1 MRWNVAFEG
10 RILHDG
16 AQIPVAETL
25 AMLDGIAE
33 SAALA
38 GAARRSGLS
47 YRAIWGKLAAL
58 EALLGRQLAQRTKG
72 HGTRLTEAGQ
82 TLRATLAA
90 SQRRLEPA
98 LAAEAEALSA
108 ALAAAF
114 ATAPP
119 PPLVLAASH
128 GPLLVRAARD
138 LPGLRL
144 HVAGSDEAL
153 ALLRAGRA
161 DIAGCHFGT
170 DADDPPPALADR
182 LRAEGRRWTILFR
195 RAQGLML
202 APGNPLGIAGIP
214 ALARRQA
221 RFVNR
226 QRGSGTR
233 AWFDRLL
240 ARHAI
245 RPDAIRG
252 YADEEFTHHAV
263 AAVIAAGR
271 ADAGMGVQAAATEF
285 GLDFRRLGEES
296 YFLVFG
302 GLLNTLADTVNLRDI
317 INSLNSLISNSKT
330 TRLPPIKDV

>member
-1 MRWNVAFEG
+1 MRWNVAFES
-10 RILHDG
+10 RIRHDG
-16 AQIPVAETL
+16 VQIPVAETL
-25 AMLDGIAE
+25 AILDGIAE

-38 GAARRSGLS
+38 GAARLSGLS

-58 EALLGRQLAQRTKG
+58 EALVGRQLAQRTKG

-82 TLRATLAA
+82 ALRAALAA

-98 LAAEAEALSA
+98 LAAEAEALSS

-128 GPLLVRAARD
+128 DPILTRAARGV
-138 LPGLRL
+138 PGLR
-144 HVAGSDEAL
+144 VDIAGSDEAL
-153 ALLRAGRA
+153 ELLRAGRA

-170 DADDPPPALADR
+170 DAEDPPPTVADR
-182 LRAEGRRWTILFR
+182 LRAEGRCWTVLFR

-214 ALARRQA
+214 DLARRQA

-245 RPDAIRG
+245 PPDAIRG
-252 YADEEFTHHAV
+252 YTDEEFTHHAV
-263 AAVIAAGR
+263 AAVIATGR

-285 GLDFRRLGEES
+285 GLDFRRLGEET
-296 YFLVFG
+296 YFLVFDEQ
-302 GLLNTLADTVNLRDI
+302 NHHADVVDRI
-317 INSLNSLISNSKT
+317 RQSLMTFVDYDSPT
-330 TRLPPIKDV
+330 TR

>member
-1 MRWNVAFEG
+1 MRWNVAFES
-10 RILHDG
+10 RIRHDG
-16 AQIPVAETL
+16 VQIPVAETL
-25 AMLDGIAE
+25 AILDGIAE

-38 GAARRSGLS
+38 GAARLSGLS

-58 EALLGRQLAQRTKG
+58 EALVGRQLAQRTKG

-82 TLRATLAA
+82 ALRAALAA

-98 LAAEAEALSA
+98 LAAEAEALSS

-128 GPLLVRAARD
+128 DPILTRAARGV
-138 LPGLRL
+138 PGLR
-144 HVAGSDEAL
+144 VDIAGSDEAL
-153 ALLRAGRA
+153 ELLRAGRA

-170 DADDPPPALADR
+170 DAEDPPPAVADR
-182 LRAEGRRWTILFR
+182 LRAEGRCWTVLFR

-202 APGNPLGIAGIP
+202 APGNPLDIAGIP
-214 ALARRQA
+214 DLARRQA

-245 RPDAIRG
+245 PPDAIRG
-252 YADEEFTHHAV
+252 YTDEEFTHHAV
-263 AAVIAAGR
+263 AAVIATGR

-285 GLDFRRLGEES
+285 GLDFRRLGEET

-302 GLLNTLADTVNLRDI
+302 EVLNAFAEIAKLRES
-317 INSLNSLISNSKT
+317 INALNPRVVTQKIT
-330 TRLPPIKDV
+330 